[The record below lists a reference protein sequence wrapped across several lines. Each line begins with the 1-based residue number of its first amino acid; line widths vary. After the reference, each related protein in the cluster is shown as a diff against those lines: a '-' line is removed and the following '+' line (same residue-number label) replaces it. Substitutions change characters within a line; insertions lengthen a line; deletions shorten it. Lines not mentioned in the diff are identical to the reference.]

1 MSRQSRDPE
10 SNLRRQVLFTVAY
23 LVLSTLVILGLNWY
37 VLAPHRPQPAPYSR
51 FLDAIERGVVT
62 KAAIGENRVV
72 WTEGTGEEAQT
83 FEATRVP
90 GVDDAVIIERL
101 YEIGAEFTG
110 VPPNNLWTTLL
121 SWLLPIAVLVALWG
135 WSVRRLPGATQALS
149 FGRSRARIWDQSDV
163 NVTFDDVAGVDEA
176 VAELREVVDFLKHPQ
191 KYARIGA
198 RIPKG
203 VLLVGPPGTG
213 KTLLAKATAGEAG
226 VPFFSI
232 SGADF
237 VEMFVGVGAA
247 RVRDL
252 FRQAR
257 EKAPCIVFIDEIDT
271 IGKTRA
277 GARTPVSHE
286 EREQTLNQLLV
297 EMDGFDSSVGVI
309 IMAATNR
316 PDVLDPALLR
326 PGRFDRQIVVDKPDL
341 KGREAILKVHTR
353 HVKLAPEVDLRV
365 IAARTPGFAGA
376 ELANLVNEAAL
387 LAVRKGREYVTMTD
401 FDEAID
407 RVMAGL
413 ERKSRALNEREREI
427 VAHHEMGHA
436 LMGMLLPHADPVH
449 KVSIVPRGTAAL
461 GVTVQVPLEDRY
473 LFTEDELRD
482 RMTVILGGR
491 AAEEIVFGEVST
503 GAADDLQRATM
514 LARRMVTQF
523 GMNGALGPVA
533 LEELPQDFL
542 GQEETGLR
550 PRTYSEE
557 TARRIDAEVRRLVE
571 ESYARA
577 KALLLQHKEAL
588 LALAAELLEKEVIE
602 GEELQERL
610 QAMGIRRLTD
620 AEIEQ
625 LNAQLEPVSVTG

>member
-1 MSRQSRDPE
+1 MSDKSRDPE
-10 SNLRRQVLFTVAY
+10 ANFRRQLLYTLAY
-23 LVLSTLVILGLNWY
+23 LAISTLILLGLNWY
-37 VLAPHRPQPAPYSR
+37 ILAPHRPQPAPYSQ
-51 FLDAIERGVVT
+51 FLDAIDRGVVT
-62 KAAIGENRVV
+62 KAAIGEDRVV
-72 WTEGTGEEAQT
+72 WTEGEGDEART
-83 FEATRVP
+83 YEANRVP
-90 GVDDAVIIERL
+90 GIDDAVIVERL
-101 YEIGAEFTG
+101 HAIGAEFTG
-110 VPPNNLWTTLL
+110 VPPDNFWTTVL

-163 NVTFDDVAGVDEA
+163 NVTFNDVAGVDEA
-176 VAELREVVDFLKHPQ
+176 VAELREVVDFLKNPQ
-191 KYARIGA
+191 KYARVGA

-213 KTLLAKATAGEAG
+213 KTLLANATACEAG
-226 VPFFSI
+226 VPFFSL
-232 SGADF
+232 SGPDF

-271 IGKTRA
+271 IGKSRA
-277 GARTPVSHE
+277 GARTPISNE

-326 PGRFDRQIVVDKPDL
+326 PGRFDRQITVDKPDL
-341 KGREAILKVHTR
+341 RGREAILKVHTR
-353 HVKLAPEVDLRV
+353 NVKLAPDVDLRV

-387 LAVRKGREYVTMTD
+387 LAVRKGREQVTMED
-401 FDEAID
+401 LDEAID

-413 ERKSRALNEREREI
+413 ERKSRALNEKEREI

-436 LMGMLLPHADPVH
+436 LIGMLLPHADPVH

-461 GVTVQVPLEDRY
+461 GVTIQVPLEDRY
-473 LFTEDELRD
+473 LLTEAELRD

-491 AAEEIVFGEVST
+491 AAEEVVYGQVST
-503 GAADDLQRATM
+503 GPADDLQRATA

-542 GQEETGLR
+542 GQDGTGLR
-550 PRTYSEE
+550 MRSYSEE
-557 TARRIDAEVRRLVE
+557 TARHIDVEVRRLVE
-571 ESYARA
+571 ESYERA
-577 KALLLQHKEAL
+577 KTLLQRHKEAL
-588 LALAAELLEKEVIE
+588 TTLAAELLEKEVME
-602 GEELQERL
+602 GRELEERL
-610 QAMGIRRLTD
+610 RAMGIRRLTD
-620 AEIEQ
+620 AEVE
-625 LNAQLEPVSVTG
+625 GG